1 MPVAVMALQK
11 LEHIKGLLYRDNILS
26 DISAMRPVDC
36 VGLPPDISIIK
47 LLADK
52 IFDVAFLLWIKRC
65 GILPTLPLLSHIILL
80 LYSSLW
86 GSLCPNH
93 HF

>member
-52 IFDVAFLLWIKRC
+52 IFDVAFLLWITRGC
-65 GILPTLPLLSHIILL
+65 FL
-80 LYSSLW
+80 SSLTLQSS
-86 GSLCPNH
+86 GMSAPLTHNTSVV
-93 HF
+93 

>member
-36 VGLPPDISIIK
+36 VGLPPDISVIDCHMHSISAHYISVHQK
-47 LLADK
+47 FINK
-52 IFDVAFLLWIKRC
+52 QQPC
-65 GILPTLPLLSHIILL
+65 
-80 LYSSLW
+80 
-86 GSLCPNH
+86 
-93 HF
+93 

>member
-36 VGLPPDISIIK
+36 VGLPPDISIIQVSQVLK
-47 LLADK
+47 
-52 IFDVAFLLWIKRC
+52 
-65 GILPTLPLLSHIILL
+65 
-80 LYSSLW
+80 
-86 GSLCPNH
+86 
-93 HF
+93 

>member
-52 IFDVAFLLWIKRC
+52 IFQ
-65 GILPTLPLLSHIILL
+65 
-80 LYSSLW
+80 
-86 GSLCPNH
+86 
-93 HF
+93 

>member
-1 MPVAVMALQK
+1 MPVAVLALQK

-26 DISAMRPVDC
+26 EISAMRPVDC

-65 GILPTLPLLSHIILL
+65 GILPTLPLQ
-80 LYSSLW
+80 SSGMSAPLTHNT
-86 GSLCPNH
+86 SVV
-93 HF
+93 

>member
-52 IFDVAFLLWIKRC
+52 IFDVAFLLW
-65 GILPTLPLLSHIILL
+65 TLIPQHYNLTLFI
-80 LYSSLW
+80 SS
-86 GSLCPNH
+86 
-93 HF
+93 